1 MKDVPASS
9 PNPQPVQFAT
19 GQIVATP
26 EALRLLEQHAIL
38 PMQLIARH
46 IRGDFGIVPEEDAD
60 SNRSAIKHGRAR
72 ILSSYQ
78 VGAGR
83 VWLIT
88 EWDRSLTTILLP
100 DEY

>member
-1 MKDVPASS
+1 MKNLPTSS
-9 PNPQPVQFAT
+9 PGQQLVQFAT

-26 EALRLLEQHAIL
+26 EALRLLEQNAIL
-38 PMQLIARH
+38 PTQLIARH
-46 IRGDFGIVPEEDAD
+46 VRGDFGIVPEEDVD
-60 SNRSAIKHGRAR
+60 SNRSAIENCRAR

-78 VGAGR
+78 VGSGQ

-88 EWDRSLTTILLP
+88 EWDRSVTTILLP

>member
-1 MKDVPASS
+1 MKNLPTSL
-9 PNPQPVQFAT
+9 PGLQPVQFVT
-19 GQIVATP
+19 GQVVASP
-26 EALRLLEQHAIL
+26 GALRLLEQHEVL
-38 PMQLIARH
+38 PTQLIARH
-46 IRGDFGIVPEEDAD
+46 VRGDFGIVPEVDAD

-88 EWDRSLTTILLP
+88 ERDRSVTTILSP
-100 DEY
+100 DDY

>member
-1 MKDVPASS
+1 MKNLPTSL
-9 PNPQPVQFAT
+9 PGLQPVQFVT
-19 GQIVATP
+19 GQVVATP
-26 EALRLLEQHAIL
+26 GVLRLLEQHEIS
-38 PMQLIARH
+38 PTQLIARH
-46 IRGDFGIVPEEDAD
+46 ARGDFGIVPEEDAD
-60 SNRSAIKHGRAR
+60 SNWSAIKHGRAR

-88 EWDRSLTTILLP
+88 EWDRSVTKILLP

>member
-1 MKDVPASS
+1 MKNLPTAS
-9 PNPQPVQFAT
+9 PGQQPVQFAT

-26 EALRLLEQHAIL
+26 GALHLLEQHAIL

-46 IRGDFGIVPEEDAD
+46 VRGDFGIVPEEDAD

-88 EWDRSLTTILLP
+88 EWDRSLTTLLLS

>member
-1 MKDVPASS
+1 MKNNSSAAGNQVPI
-9 PNPQPVQFAT
+9 FAT

-26 EALRLLEQHAIL
+26 GALRLLEQHEIL
-38 PMQLIARH
+38 PTQLIARH

-78 VGAGR
+78 VGASR

>member
-1 MKDVPASS
+1 MKNVPAAS
-9 PNPQPVQFAT
+9 PAQQPVQFAT

-26 EALRLLEQHAIL
+26 GALRLLEQHAIL

-46 IRGDFGIVPEEDAD
+46 IRGDFGIVPEEDAE
-60 SNRSAIKHGRAR
+60 SNWSAIKHGKAR

-78 VGAGR
+78 VGEER

-88 EWDRSLTTILLP
+88 EWDRSLTTLLLP